1 MTVITLPR
9 SAIKE
14 MNDKYVKIEIP
25 DDKVTLTYADIEAIK
40 KTRGLLKDKKSD
52 LLNYIKKS
60 REEWNRL

>member
-1 MTVITLPR
+1 
-9 SAIKE
+9 

-40 KTRGLLKDKKSD
+40 KTRGLLKDKKSG